1 MFNLTETG
9 LPYLLLQTFAIGLL
23 GTLVGAIVAIPLSF
37 LAATNLVPNWLAYLI
52 RFVLMAIRT
61 IPSFVYALLFI
72 PVVGLGSSAG
82 VMALGFE
89 SIGMIA
95 KLFIEAI
102 EDLDMGV
109 IEAMDAAG
117 ATTFQKFVLEFT
129 PIITRFIFDFTLPFR
144 YESA

>member
-1 MFNLTETG
+1 M
-9 LPYLLLQTFAIGLL
+9 
-23 GTLVGAIVAIPLSF
+23 VGAIIAVPLSF
-37 LAATNLVPNWLAYLI
+37 LAATNLVPNWLAYLT

-61 IPSFVYALLFI
+61 IPSFIYALF
-72 PVVGLGSSAG
+72 VYSSCWFRFVSWCDGAW
-82 VMALGFE
+82 FE

-117 ATTFQKFVLEFT
+117 ATTFQKFALGFCHNFYQIFT
-129 PIITRFIFDFTLPFR
+129 PSCFIV
-144 YESA
+144 

>member
-1 MFNLTETG
+1 
-9 LPYLLLQTFAIGLL
+9 
-23 GTLVGAIVAIPLSF
+23 
-37 LAATNLVPNWLAYLI
+37 
-52 RFVLMAIRT
+52 MAIRT
-61 IPSFVYALLFI
+61 IPSFIYALLFI

-117 ATTFQKFVLEFT
+117 ATTFQKFALGFCHNFYQIFT
-129 PIITRFIFDFTLPFR
+129 PSCFIV
-144 YESA
+144 